1 MAGSV
6 VSTESE
12 YERRKRHLYTSVNR
26 RGRHNEVNTNTNN
39 SRTPIRITS
48 ASSEPDDLRRNRD
61 LFGSARSLV
70 ESSTINSV
78 LGRQGLLHEKALA
91 ARAQIL
97 AANGGGRAA
106 ATLAATKLNSPGGRL
121 QQQQQQQQLH
131 LSNTLSTPTRTPS
144 PLESNISTDTPTPK
158 HPSLFGT
165 DWPFPATRHS
175 ERSSLVGRIGDHR
188 STSSKSSVDDGWSF
202 NSALSKR
209 KKDLMELPSWNG
221 RKSGSIREERESAQD
236 LPIRHLNNKSPP
248 SPSKPSRSS
257 LTTVS
262 KTGTTGG
269 NMLNSSL
276 NNSLNALELAQAR
289 LRGESIRACP
299 LPRSTLQSTSSN
311 GNPINMK
318 PDPTRMDTLLSTSP
332 SAKPPSPTTTTTL
345 DIPTMSPRM
354 VIPSS
359 TTSSSLG
366 HFLTPPTV
374 YENQVLETSLSS
386 TTTTSNVDYQSDH
399 SEGSTGS
406 TKENV
411 LTGTARRRKRS
422 SAARALKDKI
432 AAETVDLELM
442 KGR

>member
-1 MAGSV
+1 
-6 VSTESE
+6 
-12 YERRKRHLYTSVNR
+12 
-26 RGRHNEVNTNTNN
+26 
-39 SRTPIRITS
+39 
-48 ASSEPDDLRRNRD
+48 
-61 LFGSARSLV
+61 
-70 ESSTINSV
+70 
-78 LGRQGLLHEKALA
+78 
-91 ARAQIL
+91 
-97 AANGGGRAA
+97 
-106 ATLAATKLNSPGGRL
+106 
-121 QQQQQQQQLH
+121 
-131 LSNTLSTPTRTPS
+131 
-144 PLESNISTDTPTPK
+144 LEGNISTDTPTPK

-221 RKSGSIREERESAQD
+221 RKSDSIREEQESAQD
-236 LPIRHLNNKSPP
+236 LPVRHLNNKSSP
-248 SPSKPSRSS
+248 SPSKPSRPS
-257 LTTVS
+257 LSTTGS

-289 LRGESIRACP
+289 LRGESIRSRP
-299 LPRSTLQSTSSN
+299 LPRSTLPSS
-311 GNPINMK
+311 GNIK
-318 PDPTRMDTLLSTSP
+318 PDPTRMDTSP

-345 DIPTMSPRM
+345 DTPTMSPRM

-359 TTSSSLG
+359 TTSSSG

-386 TTTTSNVDYQSDH
+386 TTTASNVDYQSDH
-399 SEGSTGS
+399 SEGSAAS
-406 TKENV
+406 AKENV

-442 KGR
+442 KGKSCKDIHDV